1 MPIAVTSTIFARFLR
16 FWGNSSDTMSGR
28 NAPNYRILIERFNS
42 SSQWERTLETA
53 REWLS
58 VEPEN
63 SQAHMAAGQ
72 ALVYTGRHSEAERHI
87 AMVLAAQPD
96 NDIAHR
102 HMSAIQFASGRYKA
116 ADESVRK
123 AISLDTNNA
132 YHWYHLAWMC
142 YRQGDRASAKKYCSH
157 SLELN
162 PRNSV
167 FLHLAIL
174 CEPVDRSNVEE
185 ILAQFEKALEL
196 DPTDAFVH
204 NSIGACHLDVTH
216 NYQAAEESFRRA
228 LFFSPSHPYA
238 RKNLFILLKNRDR
251 IYRALHAPRDFFVGD
266 FSFMIPKDYEYSD
279 NPFLDLYVWALPDL
293 MIAIR
298 YNGIA
303 LWYIFVWP
311 LVKAY
316 EYLTIGDIRSKAGEV
331 GAKSGGLAGYR
342 RWSLLTRLGI
352 FAALPATFWGGAALF
367 WLKKYVPSA
376 EHPRITLLGVCLCF
390 GLIAYLVGKIRQ
402 TIRTIRKRRVESEAR
417 SRAKKIKVPLTEAE
431 IEYVKWRS
439 HQLWLD
445 WDA

>member
-1 MPIAVTSTIFARFLR
+1 
-16 FWGNSSDTMSGR
+16 MSGR

-63 SQAHMAAGQ
+63 SEAHMAAGQ
-72 ALVYTGRHSEAERHI
+72 ALVYLDRHSEAERHI
-87 AMVLAAQPD
+87 AMVLAGQPD
-96 NDIAHR
+96 SDIAHR
-102 HMSAIQFASGRYKA
+102 HMSSIQFAAGRYKA
-116 ADESVRK
+116 ADDSVRK
-123 AISLDTNNA
+123 AISLNTTNA

-142 YRQGDRASAKKYCSH
+142 YRQGDLASAKKYCSH
-157 SLELN
+157 ALELN

-174 CEPVDRSNVEE
+174 CEPKDQSNVGE
-185 ILAQFEKALEL
+185 ILAQLQKALEL

-204 NSIGACHLDVTH
+204 NSIGACHLDLTRD
-216 NYQAAEESFRRA
+216 YQAAEESFRRA
-228 LFFSPSHPYA
+228 LFFNPSHPCA
-238 RKNLFILLKNRDR
+238 RSNLFLLLKNRDW

-266 FSFMIPKDYEYSD
+266 LSFLIPKNYQDSD
-279 NPFLDLYVWALPDL
+279 NAILDLYLLALPDL
-293 MIAIR
+293 ILAFRHI
-298 YNGIA
+298 GIA
-303 LWYIFVWP
+303 LWYLFVWP

-331 GAKSGGLAGYR
+331 GAKSGGFAGYR
-342 RWSLLTRLGI
+342 RWSLLVRLGI
-352 FAALPATFWGGAALF
+352 LAALPAAFWGGVTLF

-376 EHPRITLLGVCLCF
+376 EHPWMKLLGVCLGF
-390 GLIAYLVGKIRQ
+390 GLIAYLVGKVRQ
-402 TIRTIRKRRVESEAR
+402 LIWTIRKRRVESEAR
-417 SRAKKIKVPLTEAE
+417 RRAKTIKVPLTPAE
-431 IEYVKWRS
+431 IEYVRWRS